1 MLIQKI
7 ASDLG
12 YVNPMSAESKQARL
26 NAKEAARQADY
37 LRKHNFPSREAE
49 TERMK
54 ALRAQGYSNKE
65 IAAKIGVV
73 YRTVWNRIGNQ
84 DLDMSKEN
92 RMLGQKH
99 RAQRNQERKV
109 YTAKH
114 TVNVYNDAVE
124 RLEEIKS
131 TLEKVRAE
139 QDSVEK
145 MVRMLKPDVEKAV
158 KFLNAVSDT
167 SENLASLAP
176 TTLQ

>member
-1 MLIQKI
+1 MGNL
-7 ASDLG
+7 LW
-12 YVNPMSAESKQARL
+12 
-26 NAKEAARQADY
+26 
-37 LRKHNFPSREAE
+37 
-49 TERMK
+49 TRMEMCI
-54 ALRAQGYSNKE
+54 RD
-65 IAAKIGVV
+65 
-73 YRTVWNRIGNQ
+73 R
-84 DLDMSKEN
+84 
-92 RMLGQKH
+92 
-99 RAQRNQERKV
+99 V